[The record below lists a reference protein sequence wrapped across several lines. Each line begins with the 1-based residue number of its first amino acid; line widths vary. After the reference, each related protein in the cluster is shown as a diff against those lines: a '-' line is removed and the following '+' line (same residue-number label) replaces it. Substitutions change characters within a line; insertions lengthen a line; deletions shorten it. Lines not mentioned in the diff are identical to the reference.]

1 MEIGNVIAKLRVS
14 NGLNQREFAKKL
26 EVSNGAVAMWE
37 TNKRQPDLEM
47 VKKISNLFD
56 VPTDYILGA
65 GTFQNWDKLI
75 ENKEEIIKQISYS
88 LKKMSSIVL
97 SGMDDISFAKFVY
110 AFRIELT
117 DNGDGTFGITS
128 KEPIPNYSNNA
139 FFPQFSTVST
149 EEEKLLT
156 VYRCLSDEEKTIVY
170 GKALDLKHS
179 SVAADQAERKASGK

>member
-1 MEIGNVIAKLRVS
+1 MEIGNVIAILRVS

-47 VKKISNLFD
+47 IKKISNLFD

-88 LKKMSSIVL
+88 LKKMSNIVL

-139 FFPQFSTVST
+139 FFPEFSTVST

-179 SVAADQAERKASGK
+179 SVAADSYQRKASGK